1 MDTCAEEEEEEKGR
15 NSSMAYQ
22 PEDRPVPAAGR
33 AGRRL
38 DIPATG
44 IRAKGIMIEERDSEV
59 SRLPVGEAD
68 ERPVDP

>member
-1 MDTCAEEEEEEKGR
+1 
-15 NSSMAYQ
+15 MAYR